1 MSATTHTA
9 ERPRLELYGGRW
21 AALIPAVVLIAVMC
35 ILSVA
40 ERAAVPAFWVGGFA
54 ALVVGLALARNR
66 TKYAETV
73 VRGMSDRTGAVVII
87 AFIFA
92 GIFGEIMKAAG
103 LVDGLLWLGLQTGLT
118 GAWFTV
124 LTFILACVF
133 GAGTGTSVGTVL
145 AMVPV
150 LYPAGVFLGA
160 DPTML
165 AIALIAGGAFGDNLA
180 PVSDT
185 TITSAYTQ
193 DAQMGDVVRTRL
205 PLALTAAAVSVV
217 VFALTGGG
225 GTVQASTLT
234 NEAAPIG
241 LLQVLPFVLV
251 IVLAMR
257 GQHIITSLTWG
268 ILAAIAIGLLTGG
281 LDPGQVFSIPP
292 DRDTS
297 TGLIQDGIGSVTGVV
312 MLVLLIMALA
322 QVLAESGLMAA
333 VLDRLQ
339 RAAAR
344 GVRSAELTIIAI
356 TILFTVPL
364 GANAPAILLVGTTIG
379 KPLGEQH
386 HLSGPRRAN
395 LLDCSAC
402 TVFYMLPWHNAVIV
416 WFSVTTATAA
426 EFGIDAPDITAAFLN
441 PYAWALLVV
450 ILVSAITGWNR
461 SYAAPAAAAGAQ
473 ESKQDVP

>member
-1 MSATTHTA
+1 MSANA
-9 ERPRLELYGGRW
+9 DPAAPPRLELYGGRW
-21 AALIPAVVLIAVMC
+21 TALIPALVLIAVMC
-35 ILSVA
+35 ILSFA

-66 TKYAETV
+66 TAFAETV
-73 VRGMSDRTGAVVII
+73 VRGMADRTGAVVII

-92 GIFGEIMKAAG
+92 GIFGTIMKAAG

-118 GAWFTV
+118 GAAFTV
-124 LTFILACVF
+124 LTFLLACIF

-165 AIALIAGGAFGDNLA
+165 ALALIAGGAFGDNLA

-193 DAQMGDVVRTRL
+193 DAEMGDVVRTRL
-205 PLALTAAAVSVV
+205 PLALVAAAASAV
-217 VFALTGGG
+217 VFAFTGGG
-225 GTVQASTLT
+225 GTVQESPLT

-241 LLQVLPFVLV
+241 LLQVIPFAIV

-257 GQHIITSLTWG
+257 KQHIIVSLTWG
-268 ILAAIAIGLLTGG
+268 IVGAIVIGLNTGG
-281 LDPGQVFSIPP
+281 LEAGEIFSIPP

-297 TGLIQDGIGSVTGVV
+297 TGLIQDGIASVTGVV

-333 VLDRLQ
+333 VLERLQ
-339 RAAAR
+339 KSAAR

-356 TILFTVPL
+356 TILFTIPL
-364 GANAPAILLVGTTIG
+364 GANAPAILLVGPTIG
-379 KPLGEQH
+379 KPLGEKYS
-386 HLSGPRRAN
+386 LSPARRAN

-402 TVFYMLPWHNAVIV
+402 TMFYMLPWHNAVIV
-416 WFSVTTATAA
+416 WFATTVATAS
-426 EFGIDAPDITAAFLN
+426 EFGIDAPEITAAFLN

-450 ILVSAITGWNR
+450 IVVSAITGWNR
-461 SYAAPAAAAGAQ
+461 SYQRTDEPAPA
-473 ESKQDVP
+473 P

>member
-1 MSATTHTA
+1 MSANA
-9 ERPRLELYGGRW
+9 DPAARPRLELYGGRW
-21 AALIPAVVLIAVMC
+21 TALIPALVLIAVMC
-35 ILSVA
+35 LLSFA

-66 TKYAETV
+66 TTFAETV
-73 VRGMSDRTGAVVII
+73 VRGMSDRTGAVVIV

-92 GIFGEIMKAAG
+92 GIFGTIMKAAG

-118 GAWFTV
+118 GAAFTV
-124 LTFILACVF
+124 LTFLLACIF

-165 AIALIAGGAFGDNLA
+165 ALALIAGGAFGDNLA

-193 DAQMGDVVRTRL
+193 DAEMGDVVRTRL
-205 PLALTAAAVSVV
+205 PLALVAAAAAAV
-217 VFALTGGG
+217 VFAFTGGG
-225 GTVQASTLT
+225 GTVQDSPL
-234 NEAAPIG
+234 NGESSPVG
-241 LLQVLPFVLV
+241 LLQVIPFAIV
-251 IVLAMR
+251 IVLALR
-257 GQHIITSLTWG
+257 KQHIIVSLTWG
-268 ILAAIAIGLLTGG
+268 IVGAIVIGLLTGG
-281 LDPGQVFSIPP
+281 LAPGDIFSLPP

-297 TGLIQDGIGSVTGVV
+297 TGLIQDGIAGVTGVV

-333 VLDRLQ
+333 VLERLQ
-339 RAAAR
+339 KSAAR

-356 TILFTVPL
+356 TILFTIPL
-364 GANAPAILLVGTTIG
+364 GANAPAILLVGPTIG
-379 KPLGEQH
+379 RPLGEKYS
-386 HLSGPRRAN
+386 LSAARRAN

-402 TVFYMLPWHNAVIV
+402 TMFYMLPWHNAVIV
-416 WFSVTTATAA
+416 WFATTVATAS
-426 EFGIDAPDITAAFLN
+426 EFGIEAPEITAAFLN

-450 ILVSAITGWNR
+450 IVVSAITGWNR
-461 SYAAPAAAAGAQ
+461 SYQRTPEQTPAA
-473 ESKQDVP
+473 

>member
-1 MSATTHTA
+1 MSANA
-9 ERPRLELYGGRW
+9 DPAAPPRLELYGGRW
-21 AALIPAVVLIAVMC
+21 TALIPALVLIAVMC
-35 ILSVA
+35 ILSFA

-66 TKYAETV
+66 TAFAETV
-73 VRGMSDRTGAVVII
+73 VRGMADRTGAVVII

-92 GIFGEIMKAAG
+92 GIFGTIMKAAG

-118 GAWFTV
+118 GAAFTV
-124 LTFILACVF
+124 LTFLLACIF

-165 AIALIAGGAFGDNLA
+165 ALALIAGGAFGDNLA

-193 DAQMGDVVRTRL
+193 DAEMGDVVRTRL
-205 PLALTAAAVSVV
+205 PLALVAAAASAV
-217 VFALTGGG
+217 VFAFTGGG
-225 GTVQASTLT
+225 GTVQESPLT

-241 LLQVLPFVLV
+241 LLQVIPFAIV

-257 GQHIITSLTWG
+257 KQHIIVSLTWG
-268 ILAAIAIGLLTGG
+268 IVGAIVIGLITGG
-281 LDPGQVFSIPP
+281 LEAGEIFSIPP

-297 TGLIQDGIGSVTGVV
+297 TGLIQDGIASVTGVV

-333 VLDRLQ
+333 VLERLQ
-339 RAAAR
+339 KSAAR

-356 TILFTVPL
+356 TILFTIPL
-364 GANAPAILLVGTTIG
+364 GANAPAILLVGPTIG
-379 KPLGEQH
+379 KPLGEKYS
-386 HLSGPRRAN
+386 LSPARRAN

-402 TVFYMLPWHNAVIV
+402 TMFYMLPWHNAVIV
-416 WFSVTTATAA
+416 WFATTVATAS
-426 EFGIDAPDITAAFLN
+426 EFGIDAPEITAAFLN

-450 ILVSAITGWNR
+450 IVVSAITGWNR
-461 SYAAPAAAAGAQ
+461 SYQRTDEPAPA
-473 ESKQDVP
+473 P

>member
-1 MSATTHTA
+1 MAAPADPET
-9 ERPRLELYGGRW
+9 RPRLELYGGRW
-21 AALIPAVVLIAVMC
+21 AALIPAVVLIAVMV

-54 ALVVGLALARNR
+54 ALAVGLMLARDR

-73 VRGMSDRTGAVVII
+73 VRGMSDRTGAVVIL

-124 LTFILACVF
+124 LTFVLACIF

-150 LYPAGVFLGA
+150 LYPAGVYLGA

-193 DAQMGDVVRTRL
+193 DAEMGDVVRSRL
-205 PLALTAAAVSVV
+205 PLALTAAAVSIV
-217 VFALTGGG
+217 VFAITGGG
-225 GTVQASTLT
+225 GTVQESTIT

-241 LLQVLPFVLV
+241 LLQVIPFLVV

-257 GQHIITSLTWG
+257 GRHIIVSLTWG
-268 ILAAIAIGLLTGG
+268 IIGAIAIGLATSGIS
-281 LDPGQVFSIPP
+281 PGEVFSIPP

-333 VLDRLQ
+333 VLSRLE
-339 RAAAR
+339 RSAAR

-356 TILFTVPL
+356 TLLFTIPL

-379 KPLGEQH
+379 KPLGQQFN
-386 HLSGPRRAN
+386 LSAPRRAN

-416 WFSVTTATAA
+416 WFSTVAATATQ
-426 EFGIDAPDITAAFLN
+426 FDLPFPDITAAFLN

-450 ILVSAITGWNR
+450 IIVSAITGWNR
-461 SYAAPAAAAGAQ
+461 TYSKSPEPADA
-473 ESKQDVP
+473 V